1 MKATVLVSQNIE
13 KIIAIKERLYAEL
26 ENGDIEEW
34 NFEQKMS
41 EIEPEEYVCEEFW
54 FRASDIK
61 RWSTHEDRI
70 QIEFKDGAVSLLKKE
85 KEVLTKLRT
94 ELAL

>member
-26 ENGDIEEW
+26 ENGDIENW
-34 NFEQKMS
+34 SFEQKMS
-41 EIEPEEYVCEEFW
+41 EIEPEEYIEEEFW
-54 FRASDIK
+54 FRASDVK
-61 RWSTHEDRI
+61 RWSTYEGRI
-70 QIEFKDGAVSLLKKE
+70 QVEFKDGAVSLLKKE
-85 KEVLTKLRT
+85 KEVLEKLRV